1 MKKNQIITVLS
12 AVCFFLT
19 ACYHT
24 ESITT
29 EQTTISESQSL
40 PETAV
45 IQSSAVIGNELAF
58 ETDIQTENQ
67 EDSESETI
75 KQTLQ
80 STLEENIY
88 VDEINEL
95 MKMNLMVISPDS
107 SYDSLDGG
115 KDFYAQAQSKYSDI
129 LNSFIDFPSNYEL
142 FGGAYFQ
149 NTFPDL
155 TIPRVYFHLY
165 P

>member
-45 IQSSAVIGNELAF
+45 IQSSAVQSTIGNELAS

-95 MKMNLMVISPDS
+95 MKMNLMVISPYTLPPS
-107 SYDSLDGG
+107 S
-115 KDFYAQAQSKYSDI
+115 
-129 LNSFIDFPSNYEL
+129 P
-142 FGGAYFQ
+142 
-149 NTFPDL
+149 
-155 TIPRVYFHLY
+155 
-165 P
+165 